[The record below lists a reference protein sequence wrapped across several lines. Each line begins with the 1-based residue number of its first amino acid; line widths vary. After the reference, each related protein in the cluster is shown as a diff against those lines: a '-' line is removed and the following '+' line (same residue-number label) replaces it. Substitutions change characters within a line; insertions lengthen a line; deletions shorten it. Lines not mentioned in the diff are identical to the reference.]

1 MRACVLACVRGCVGA
16 WVRVCAC
23 LKRLCLTCPR
33 RLLLLLMREKCGD
46 LRAEL
51 LVAGEER
58 LERGDRLADPAEHE
72 LVEQRLPRVRDGDER
87 VDERHRVDRRLRLA
101 LLKKRKKRINF

>member
-1 MRACVLACVRGCVGA
+1 M
-16 WVRVCAC
+16 
-23 LKRLCLTCPR
+23 CLTCPR
-33 RLLLLLMREKCGD
+33 RLLLLLMREEGGD

-72 LVEQRLPRVRDGDER
+72 LVEQRL
-87 VDERHRVDRRLRLA
+87 
-101 LLKKRKKRINF
+101 KRELIPDIWGKRGATYGEKGCVESCRTPACVTLSSPP